1 MATTFRADRAAE
13 AIRMSIS
20 TALREDIQDPA
31 LQEVTVT
38 KVEVTPDLSYARI
51 YFTVMGD
58 DQIAV
63 RNEALAG
70 FTRAM
75 PFLRSRVGE
84 EVPLRS
90 VPDLGFKY
98 DKGIENAMRLEE
110 IFSELPELKKSE

>member
-20 TALREDIQDPA
+20 KALREDINDPS
-31 LQEVTVT
+31 LQEVTIT
-38 KVEVTPDLSYARI
+38 KVEVTPDLSYSRI

-58 DQIAV
+58 DQVTV

-70 FTRAM
+70 FARAM

-90 VPDLGFKY
+90 VPELGFKY

-110 IFSELPELKKSE
+110 IFAELPELKKE

>member
-20 TALREDIQDPA
+20 KALRQDVQDPA
-31 LQEVTVT
+31 LQDVTVT
-38 KVEVTPDLSYARI
+38 KVEVTHDISFARVF
-51 YFTVMGD
+51 FTVLGE
-58 DQIAV
+58 DQIKA
-63 RNEALAG
+63 RDEALAG
-70 FTRAM
+70 FDRAM

-90 VPDLGFKY
+90 VPELAFRY

-110 IFSELPELKKSE
+110 IFATLPELKKE

>member
-20 TALREDIQDPA
+20 KALREDINDPT
-31 LQEVTVT
+31 LQEVTIT
-38 KVEVTPDLSYARI
+38 KVEVTHDLSYARL

-58 DQIAV
+58 DQIVA

-90 VPDLGFKY
+90 VPELGFKY

-110 IFSELPELKKSE
+110 IFAELPELRKD

>member
-20 TALREDIQDPA
+20 NALRQDIQDPS
-31 LQEVTVT
+31 LQEVTIT
-38 KVEVTPDLSYARI
+38 RVECTHDIAFARI

-58 DQIAV
+58 DQITA

-70 FTRAM
+70 FARAM

-84 EVPLRS
+84 EVPLRT
-90 VPDLGFKY
+90 VPELGFKY

-110 IFSELPELKKSE
+110 IFAELPELKKE

>member
-20 TALREDIQDPA
+20 KALREDINDPS
-31 LQEVTVT
+31 LQEVTIT
-38 KVEVTPDLSYARI
+38 KVEVTPDLSYSRI

-58 DQIAV
+58 DQITS

-90 VPDLGFKY
+90 VPELGFKY

-110 IFSELPELKKSE
+110 IFAELPELKKE